1 MVKASSY
8 GHPLDALS
16 AEEIKACSK
25 ACSAYAEQHELDAL
39 RFNVIS
45 LKEPTKAELLAYEAD
60 KSKTPSRKA
69 YCIVQSF
76 PKSPVNEVHLDV
88 SGSGATVTSWK
99 QVDGVEP
106 LASPD
111 DCLLAEQIAKADP
124 KVREQLKLRGVTD
137 MDLVAC
143 DPWSVHMVP
152 CEGRLIQLW
161 MYYRNGDPDDN
172 HYAHPLDFI
181 PVVDLNLRKV
191 IHMDKPHQ
199 DKPPKMPTET
209 YNYHHKLVNSWRT
222 DLKPLN
228 VDQPEGPSFQVEG
241 NLIKWQKWHIRTS
254 FNYREGLV
262 LHNVGYE
269 DQGKVRPVVHRASLV
284 EMAVPYGDPNAPF
297 QRKCAFDVGDYGLG
311 FCANSLAL
319 GCDCLGHIKYF
330 DAVLNDSKGEVM
342 EIPKAVCLHEED
354 AGVLWKH
361 MDYRT
366 GHAEVRRSRRLV
378 LSFISTVVNYEY
390 AFYWYFYQDGTI
402 KYEIKL
408 TGELSTNALSFG
420 EESPEYGTLVMEG
433 VNAQHHQHMFC
444 ARLDMAVDDQEGG
457 KGLYVSEVHAE
468 ALPEGPKNPYGNGF
482 IGVETPLTSE
492 AKAARVADGS
502 KGTYW
507 KVNNPTS
514 RHPSTGKPVAFKLI
528 PQGGPTLLAKPYS
541 LIAKRGLF
549 ATKHLWV
556 TPHKEEERYAA
567 GDWVLQAEGGTGLEQ
582 WTKQD
587 RSVEAGSDPILWH
600 CFGLTHIVR
609 PEDFPVMP
617 VESAGFTLKPVG
629 FFRGNPGIDI
639 PYQPNA
645 ASKLCC
651 GSANGQAN
659 GQADGQA
666 DGHSANGSSVNG
678 HANGHG
684 DDHSNGV

>member
-1 MVKASSY
+1 MVKASSTS
-8 GHPLDALS
+8 HPLDALT
-16 AEEIKACSK
+16 ADEIKACSE
-25 ACSAYAEQHELDAL
+25 ACTKYAEEEKFGAL

-45 LKEPTKAELLAYEAD
+45 LKEPAKDELLAYEAD
-60 KSKTPSRKA
+60 HSTAPDRTA
-69 YCIVQSF
+69 YCIVQAF
-76 PKSPVNEVHLDV
+76 PKAPVNEVYMDL
-88 SGSGATVTSWK
+88 SGPEAKVTCWTELE
-99 QVDGVEP
+99 GVQP

-124 KVREQLKLRGVTD
+124 KVREMLKMRGVTD

-161 MYYRNGDPDDN
+161 MYNRNGHPDDN

-181 PVVDLNLRKV
+181 PVVDLNLKKV
-191 IHMDKPHQ
+191 VHMDKPHQ
-199 DKPPKMPTET
+199 DTPPKMPTEN
-209 YNYHHKLVNSWRT
+209 YNYHHKLVDDWRT

-228 VDQPEGPSFQVEG
+228 VDQPEGPSFKVEG

-269 DQGKVRPVVHRASLV
+269 DQGKVRPIIHRASLV

-311 FCANSLAL
+311 FCANSLEL

-330 DAVLNDSKGEVM
+330 DALLNDSKGDIM

-354 AGVLWKH
+354 AGIMWKH
-361 MDYRT
+361 MDYRS
-366 GHAEVRRSRRLV
+366 GKAEVRRSRRLV

-408 TGELSTNALSFG
+408 TGELSTNHLSMG
-420 EESPEYGTLVMEG
+420 EEAPEYGTLVMEG

-444 ARLDMAVDDQEGG
+444 ARLDMAVDDEEGG

-468 ALPEGPKNPYGNGF
+468 ALPEGPKNPHGNGF
-482 IGVETPLTSE
+482 IAVEAPLRSE
-492 AKAARVADGS
+492 SEAARVADGS
-502 KGTYW
+502 KGVYW
-507 KVNNPTS
+507 KVNNPAS
-514 RHPSTGKPVAFKLI
+514 RHPATGKPVAFKLI

-556 TPHKEEERYAA
+556 TPHQEEERYAA
-567 GDWVLQAEGGTGLEQ
+567 GDWVLQAEGGDGLEE
-582 WTKQD
+582 WVKKD
-587 RSVEAGSDPILWH
+587 RSVRSGSDPVLWH

-629 FFRGNPGIDI
+629 FFRGNPAIDI
-639 PYQPNA
+639 PYQANA

-651 GSANGQAN
+651 GSANGHAN
-659 GQADGQA
+659 GHTNGHADGRA
-666 DGHSANGSSVNG
+666 NG
-678 HANGHG
+678 HANG
-684 DDHSNGV
+684 SCANGQANGH